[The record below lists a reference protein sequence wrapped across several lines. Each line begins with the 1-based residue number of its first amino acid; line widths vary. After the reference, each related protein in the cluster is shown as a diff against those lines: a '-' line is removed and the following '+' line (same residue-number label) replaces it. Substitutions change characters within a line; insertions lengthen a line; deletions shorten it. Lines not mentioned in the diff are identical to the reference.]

1 MENPATSPTKICPTC
16 GTRISQDAPRCLVC
30 GTTFTSTSSAA
41 KSAPSEAPAIRGSRM
56 PEITLSVPVIL
67 VMLFLFIVIG
77 GGLTYMGLN
86 ATGTLIDVTPTSTP
100 EATLPATLTP
110 TPEPP
115 TATITPQAS
124 YTPSNYIVQSGD
136 SCNAIAFAFK
146 ISVQSIILEN
156 NLNAACGLFENQE
169 LKIPHPTF
177 TPIPLA
183 TNTPGSAQATIDAC
197 ETVLHVVAENENLGL
212 IEASYGVPSVA
223 IIEWNGKTTDS
234 VYVGERIYIPLCMA
248 EFVAG
253 ATVTPSPAPPYPAP
267 ELLLPR
273 NGESFDLSNDT
284 VALQWSSVG
293 QLRENEFYQVTII
306 DLTSGENLQLV
317 EVVRDTKFVVPT
329 SFRPSDNKPHVFQ
342 WFVVAVAR
350 RGQDEDG
357 NPTYDAGGAVS
368 EAHYFTWSGLAPAST
383 PGQ

>member
-136 SCNAIAFAFK
+136 
-146 ISVQSIILEN
+146 
-156 NLNAACGLFENQE
+156 
-169 LKIPHPTF
+169 
-177 TPIPLA
+177 
-183 TNTPGSAQATIDAC
+183 
-197 ETVLHVVAENENLGL
+197 
-212 IEASYGVPSVA
+212 
-223 IIEWNGKTTDS
+223 
-234 VYVGERIYIPLCMA
+234 
-248 EFVAG
+248 
-253 ATVTPSPAPPYPAP
+253 
-267 ELLLPR
+267 
-273 NGESFDLSNDT
+273 
-284 VALQWSSVG
+284 
-293 QLRENEFYQVTII
+293 
-306 DLTSGENLQLV
+306 
-317 EVVRDTKFVVPT
+317 
-329 SFRPSDNKPHVFQ
+329 
-342 WFVVAVAR
+342 
-350 RGQDEDG
+350 
-357 NPTYDAGGAVS
+357 
-368 EAHYFTWSGLAPAST
+368 
-383 PGQ
+383 